1 MMQEPL
7 PKELRE
13 LERRLEGRWG
23 GEPSGALRGR
33 VMRAVERGLADKGGR
48 PARRGLTWSYAAA
61 AAAAVILGMNLSME
75 AVSVTRF
82 VEGRGMSVEEVE
94 LAAES
99 IRRVVPELGAAE
111 ARRAAVMMTSG
122 GRLVA
127 APAPRGSGG
136 GLAVFSFKEP

>member
-33 VMRAVERGLADKGGR
+33 VMRAVERGLADEGGR

-82 VEGRGMSVEEVE
+82 VEGRRMSVEEVV
-94 LAAES
+94 LAAKS

-136 GLAVFSFKEP
+136 GLAVFSLKEP